1 MLLAENHDSRSRNK
15 AKAKLLCRA
24 ELEKGG
30 FALGKE
36 EEKTDLRMRSAGKR
50 RTT

>member
-1 MLLAENHDSRSRNK
+1 MLLVENHDSRSRNK
-15 AKAKLLCRA
+15 AKAKLLCRV
-24 ELEKGG
+24 ELEKVG